1 MSTRSK
7 TTVASA
13 SVVDIIQNILKS
25 EELQQLLPSTIQEA
39 VSAALTDLVE
49 PLKKTIS
56 VLEENGVCSRVSFS
70 SRI

>member
-25 EELQQLLPSTIQEA
+25 EELKQLLHSTIQEA